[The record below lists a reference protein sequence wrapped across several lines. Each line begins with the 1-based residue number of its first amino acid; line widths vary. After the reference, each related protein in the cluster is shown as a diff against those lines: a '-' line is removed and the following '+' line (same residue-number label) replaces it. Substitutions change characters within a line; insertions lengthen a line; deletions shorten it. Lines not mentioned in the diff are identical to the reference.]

1 MSYSISVIGSGSY
14 GTALA
19 ISLARNGNRVLLFGR
34 NRNKIDRMLQTRSNE
49 DFLPGITFPE
59 TLDLTSDLEFAVANT
74 NILLVVIPSSS
85 FRSVLKQIKPY
96 LTTDHRLVWAT
107 KGIEAQTGK
116 LLSDVVK
123 EEFGNDIPFAVISGP
138 TFAKEL
144 AAGMPTAISVS
155 GSSDE
160 FIDEFSRLI
169 HSSKNFR
176 VYKNPDYIGIQI
188 GGCVKNVIAI
198 GAGLSDGLGFGANAR
213 TALITRGLV
222 EIQRLGKAMGAQS
235 KTFMGMAGL
244 GDLVLTC
251 TDNQSRNRRF
261 GLALGAG
268 KTVDEAMKEIG
279 QVVEGYD
286 NTSEV
291 YQLARKYDVEMPIC
305 EEIYKVLYEGKS
317 PKDATATL
325 LSRTQKSE

>member
-1 MSYSISVIGSGSY
+1 VSYSISVIGSGSY

-19 ISLARNGNRVLLFGR
+19 ISLARNGNKVLLWGR
-34 NRNKIDRMLQTRSNE
+34 NQSKINRMQQTRSNE
-49 DFLPGITFPE
+49 DFLPGILFPE
-59 TLDLTSDLEFAVANT
+59 SLELTSDLEFAVKNT
-74 NILLVVIPSSS
+74 NILLVVIPSSN
-85 FRSVLKQIKPY
+85 FRNVLQQIKPF
-96 LTTDHRLVWAT
+96 LSPDHRLAWAT
-107 KGIEAQTGK
+107 KGIEAKTGK

-123 EEFGNDIPFAVISGP
+123 EEFGNSIPFAVISGP

-155 GSSDE
+155 GSCDD
-160 FIDEFSRLI
+160 FTDEFSRLI

-222 EIQRLGKAMGAQS
+222 EIQRLGRAMGALPN
-235 KTFMGMAGL
+235 TFMGMAGL

-261 GLALGAG
+261 GIALGQG
-268 KTVDEAMKEIG
+268 KTVDEAIKEIG

-286 NTSEV
+286 NTEEV
-291 YQLARKYDVEMPIC
+291 YQLAQRYNVEMPIC

-317 PKDATATL
+317 AKDATATL